1 MAARPGRV
9 FAEIPVGLP
18 APRHEG
24 LRATP
29 LYADLCRRTS
39 EALHGAMQPDEH
51 L

>member
-9 FAEIPVGLP
+9 VAEIPVGLP